1 MNRNSTAVD
10 VVVVGAGVAG
20 LYAAH
25 TLCRHGLTVQGF
37 ESAGGVGG
45 TWYHNRYPG
54 ARCDV
59 ESVDYSF
66 SFDDDLQQEWTW
78 SERFATQ
85 PEILAYLEHVADRFD
100 LRRHFRFSTRVVSA
114 EFDEADSV
122 WRIRTDDGEV
132 TTGRY
137 CIFATGCL
145 SATNLPDIPGRDDFR
160 GAAYHTGSWP
170 HDAVEFTGKRVGVIG
185 TGSSGMQSIPLI
197 AEEADHLYV
206 FQRTAN
212 YSIPAGNRPFDAEAM
227 REIKATY
234 AERRRLSRLSGGGSP
249 FTPYPHGALEVTD
262 EERTRVYDE
271 WWNRGGVLFSKAFP
285 DQLTDLDANNTA
297 RVYWENKIRQI
308 VTDPELAE
316 TLIPDDH
323 PIGTKRIVTDSGY
336 FATFNRDNVT
346 LVDLRRTPIDRINE
360 SGIATTAGQY
370 DLDIIVYA
378 TGFDAMTG
386 ALSRIDIRGRG
397 DRRLVDEWA
406 AGPRTYLGLGVS
418 GFPNMFLVNGPG
430 SPGPL
435 ANMVLT
441 SEQHLDWI
449 VDCIEYVDE
458 RGAVTVEADP
468 DAVDAWVAELNERAS
483 TTLFPSAN
491 SWYLGA
497 NIPGKPRVFMPFIG
511 GFAAYGQILDE
522 VAGAGYKGFALGGPD
537 RKAL

>member
-1 MNRNSTAVD
+1 MDRDKKSVD

-20 LYAAH
+20 MYAVH
-25 TLCRHGLTVQGF
+25 TLRSRGLTVQGI
-37 ESAGGVGG
+37 ESAAGVGG

-85 PEILAYLEHVADRFD
+85 PEILAYLDHVADRFG

-114 EFDEADSV
+114 EFDESGQV
-122 WRIRTDDGEV
+122 WHVRTDGGEV
-132 TTGRY
+132 ITGRY

-145 SATNLPDIPGRDDFR
+145 SATNVPDIPGRDDFR
-160 GAAYHTGSWP
+160 GEAYHTGSWP
-170 HDAVEFTGKRVGVIG
+170 HDGVDFRGKRVGVIG

-197 AEEADHLYV
+197 AEDAEQLYV

-212 YSIPAGNRPFDAEAM
+212 YSIPAGNRPFDTEAM
-227 REIKATY
+227 REIKSTY
-234 AERRRLSRLSGGGSP
+234 AERRRLSKLSGGGSP
-249 FTPYPHGALEVTD
+249 FTPHPHGALDVTD

-285 DQLTDLDANNTA
+285 DQLTDLAANDTA
-297 RVYWENKIRQI
+297 RVYWEDKIRQI
-308 VTDPELAE
+308 VTDPELAAK
-316 TLIPDDH
+316 LIPGDH

-336 FATFNRDNVT
+336 FDTFNRDNVT
-346 LVDLRRTPIDRINE
+346 LVDLKRTPIDRITE
-360 SGIATTAGQY
+360 TGIATADGQY
-370 DLDIIVYA
+370 DIDILVFA

-397 DRRLVDEWA
+397 GRRLADDWA

-418 GFPNMFLVNGPG
+418 GFPNMFLVNGAG

-435 ANMVLT
+435 ANMVLA

-449 VDCIEYVDE
+449 VDCIEYVDGQ
-458 RGAVTVEADP
+458 GAVTVEASP

-483 TTLFPSAN
+483 KTLFPTAN

-511 GFAAYGQILDE
+511 GYAEYGRIIDG
-522 VAGAGYKGFALGGPD
+522 VAGAGYKGFVLEGNA
-537 RKAL
+537 